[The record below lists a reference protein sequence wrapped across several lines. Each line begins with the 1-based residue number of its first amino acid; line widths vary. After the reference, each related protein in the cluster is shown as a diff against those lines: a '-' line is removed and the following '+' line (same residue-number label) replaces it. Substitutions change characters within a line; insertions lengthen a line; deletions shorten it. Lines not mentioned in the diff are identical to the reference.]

1 MTRAGS
7 GWEERRLYLWE
18 TTGPSGFKLRSI
30 YPTSSVHFSRLKG
43 RGRRMQQSVPSSE
56 AVKTSKH
63 WLPYYDHIYDMMN
76 LCFKQKNI
84 KKSTYLKMVRLVILV
99 TIQSCTRVH
108 LLLEVVIACMY
119 VLCPDPSKPGYNSR
133 AQNSACFWMIRLWD
147 SLSHTSCRHLWLT
160 ALPAPCS
167 ALQNGDGA
175 RQVVSRACYHCTCRF
190 RGRV

>member
-1 MTRAGS
+1 
-7 GWEERRLYLWE
+7 
-18 TTGPSGFKLRSI
+18 
-30 YPTSSVHFSRLKG
+30 
-43 RGRRMQQSVPSSE
+43 MQQSVPSSE

-119 VLCPDPSKPGYNSR
+119 VLCPYPSKPGYNSR
-133 AQNSACFWMIRLWD
+133 AQLRVFLDDSALGFTQSYILPSSLARRSPGSLFNIAEWRWSSTSCLPCVLPLHLPLPRPCLISTRTSHGMRLRQRLD
-147 SLSHTSCRHLWLT
+147 CSASSLSRPRPRQGIWRKGRIFW
-160 ALPAPCS
+160 PS
-167 ALQNGDGA
+167 A
-175 RQVVSRACYHCTCRF
+175 R
-190 RGRV
+190 